1 MVISVMKRM
10 PANGNDKYGGEEWEE
25 AEKKE
30 DRKTYK
36 KRRGL
41 KTREEKHAGSELEE
55 KKKERNHR

>member
-1 MVISVMKRM
+1 MIVMEIRRLERKKIMAMVISVMKRM

-36 KRRGL
+36 KRRG
-41 KTREEKHAGSELEE
+41 
-55 KKKERNHR
+55 